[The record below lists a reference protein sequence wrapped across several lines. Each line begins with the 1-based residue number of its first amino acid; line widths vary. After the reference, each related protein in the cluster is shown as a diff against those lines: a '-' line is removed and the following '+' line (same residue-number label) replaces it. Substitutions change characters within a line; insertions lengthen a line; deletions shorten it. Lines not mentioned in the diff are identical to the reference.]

1 MRSGRSAPK
10 AVVWNETHVFGAGS
24 PLSSINV
31 LSAPATAKS
40 MGLSRS
46 VLGPAIGNTTS
57 GAGSTDGAGAVGVT
71 SAARAVSRS
80 SRSCFNTSLVT
91 MATMSAVLPAASG
104 TPSGAAGKSS
114 GRPAAA
120 ATVRR
125 RRMGGGGAG
134 DSASAA
140 HFLAARRWW
149 DGGLTLART
158 GLGRRPRGGILQML
172 NKGQKQRPF
181 AISIMAPLWNYPK

>member
-1 MRSGRSAPK
+1 M
-10 AVVWNETHVFGAGS
+10 FGAGS

-46 VLGPAIGNTTS
+46 MLGPAIGHTTS
-57 GAGSTDGAGAVGVT
+57 GAASTDGAGAVGVT
-71 SAARAVSRS
+71 SAARVASRS

-120 ATVRR
+120 ATVPR
-125 RRMGGGGAG
+125 RRMGGAGAG
-134 DSASAA
+134 GSASAA
-140 HFLAARRWW
+140 RFLAARWW
-149 DGGLTLART
+149 DGGGTAV
-158 GLGRRPRGGILQML
+158 GRRWDGGGKAVERRWDGGGTAVGRRSHHGLYRF
-172 NKGQKQRPF
+172 G
-181 AISIMAPLWNYPK
+181 